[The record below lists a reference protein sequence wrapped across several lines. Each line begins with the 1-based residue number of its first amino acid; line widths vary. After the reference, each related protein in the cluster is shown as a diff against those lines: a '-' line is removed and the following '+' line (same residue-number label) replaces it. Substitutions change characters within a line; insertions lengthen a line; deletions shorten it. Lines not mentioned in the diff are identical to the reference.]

1 MRFNTFFMIKV
12 MKNTFESNGLV
23 VRIPD
28 VILESEFCAVA
39 CVGQP
44 KVKEAQECQWNVS
57 HTHTLWYSTN
67 DTNTLPV

>member
-1 MRFNTFFMIKV
+1 MLKM